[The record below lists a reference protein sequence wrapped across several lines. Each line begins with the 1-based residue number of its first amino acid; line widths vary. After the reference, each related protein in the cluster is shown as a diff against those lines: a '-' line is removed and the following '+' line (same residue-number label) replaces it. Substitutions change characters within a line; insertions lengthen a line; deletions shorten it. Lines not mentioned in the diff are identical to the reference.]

1 MKKNSTLWFW
11 GSLREQEAGWK
22 KVDGVQPDTEFVC
35 SDEDDDDGDDDV
47 EDDDDEDILPLTVL
61 RDRLN
66 LPDSMSFDDYVDVDK
81 DVETTETVTE
91 QTILADL
98 LNLHEE
104 EEDGEETRELNP
116 ICSLSDA
123 KNHLEEIRRYFL

>member
-1 MKKNSTLWFW
+1 M
-11 GSLREQEAGWK
+11 
-22 KVDGVQPDTEFVC
+22 
-35 SDEDDDDGDDDV
+35 
-47 EDDDDEDILPLTVL
+47 

-91 QTILADL
+91 QKILADL
-98 LNLHEE
+98 LNLHE

-123 KNHLEEIRRYFL
+123 KSIWRKSAAIFYRTIVQSRKIQPQ